1 MISFSLNYLFKTPIS
16 KYSHIRTRA
25 SNYKFG
31 GGHNPIYNSI
41 VKCIFLGGGET
52 VYHVIQ
58 VGLEI
63 LTLLSP
69 PSEYLDCR
77 CASPCL
83 AYLKNFTNK
92 D

>member
-25 SNYKFG
+25 SNYEFG
-31 GGHNPIYNSI
+31 GGHNSIYNSI
-41 VKCIFLGGGET
+41 VKCIFLET

-69 PSEYLDCR
+69 PLS
-77 CASPCL
+77 
-83 AYLKNFTNK
+83 T
-92 D
+92 